1 MYQDPNLVRQ
11 RYASLNLNERER
23 ALVDAFV
30 YHSGWPKS
38 VLLREMIIKEAYQS
52 LGIDRLYSSNLAQRA
67 Q

>member
-11 RYASLNLNERER
+11 RYASVNLNDRER

-30 YHSGWPKS
+30 YHSGHPKS
-38 VLLREMIIKEAYQS
+38 VLLREMILREAYQR
-52 LGIDRLYSSNLAQRA
+52 LGVDRLYNANLAQRA